1 MSKHTILDMLEQSIC
16 VSVNSDDPAYVGS
29 YMTDNCLPLAK
40 HLDLSEQQAIQL
52 TLNNINSSFAD
63 ERKKQTM
70 WLLLEVFNIL

>member
-29 YMTDNCLPLAK
+29 YMTDNCLALAK

-70 WLLLEVFNIL
+70 WLLLEVFNLL